1 MARKYTLGQN
11 VRIDVDDTQAGY
23 PPYKSFLTYHG
34 KTGVV
39 TAVPDRAGA
48 DADDPQVY
56 EVRLN
61 MSGNVILTVPE
72 DVLVATER

>member
-1 MARKYTLGQN
+1 MAKKYTVGEKVLVYVGE
-11 VRIDVDDTQAGY
+11 DQADY
-23 PPYKSFLTYHG
+23 PPYKSFLPYHG

-39 TAVPDRAGA
+39 TAIPGSGSEAPRA
-48 DADDPQVY
+48 Y

-61 MSGNVILTVPE
+61 MGGNVILTVPQ